1 LCAPAQA
8 ENQAL
13 MHLVDV
19 QQRRLAMHVD
29 VRVMRMLLLLNTA
42 IWLVM
47 LMLEKYLLPS
57 L

>member
-1 LCAPAQA
+1 MHAQA

-19 QQRRLAMHVD
+19 QRRRLAMHVD
-29 VRVMRMLLLLNTA
+29 IRVMRMLLLLNTA
-42 IWLVM
+42 IWGVM
-47 LMLEKYLLPS
+47 PMLEKYLLPG